1 MTAKNPK
8 NPQKMKI
15 DRTVK
20 LYLKKTERG
29 LSAAEQS
36 ETAWKILKDF
46 GIDGVI
52 KKNEFGKP
60 YIENSPIKFNI
71 SHTDGAVA
79 VALSDSE
86 VGVDIQRTDIRKISD
101 RVMRRFFGD
110 IFPDD
115 ANERIRLWT
124 ELESR
129 GKWLSCGIPIVYP
142 DRPHR
147 FFSYEFNGCM
157 LSVCTD
163 TEHDKIEI
171 TVLD

>member
-1 MTAKNPK
+1 
-8 NPQKMKI
+8 MKI
-15 DRTVK
+15 DGTIK
-20 LYLKKTERG
+20 LYLKKTEKG
-29 LSAAEQS
+29 LSAEEQS
-36 ETAWKILKDF
+36 AAAWMILKNF
-46 GIDGVI
+46 GIDGEI
-52 KKNEFGKP
+52 KKNKFGKP
-60 YIENSPIKFNI
+60 YIEGLPIKFNI
-71 SHTDGAVA
+71 SHTDGAIA

-110 IFPDD
+110 TFPDD

-129 GKWLSCGIPIVYP
+129 GKWLSCGVPIVYP

-147 FFSYEFNGCM
+147 FFHAEFNGCM

-163 TEHDKIEI
+163 TGHDKIEI
-171 TVLD
+171 TVLE